1 MTVGLEFSTRSIEFE
16 KCTVKA
22 QIWDTAGQERFE
34 SMTKAYFRDSV
45 GAALVFDVT
54 NRQSFLNLQTTWLNQ
69 LREYGHDGMKIILGK
84 SLFIVPFFRFKKSC
98 SN

>member
-1 MTVGLEFSTRSIEFE
+1 MGLEFSTRALEFE

-34 SMTKAYFRDSV
+34 SMTKAYFRDAV

-54 NRQSFLNLQTTWLNQ
+54 SRQSFLNVQTTWLNQ
-69 LREYGHDGMKIILGK
+69 LREFGHDGMKVILGK
-84 SLFIVPFFRFKKSC
+84 KFTFLVLV
-98 SN
+98 